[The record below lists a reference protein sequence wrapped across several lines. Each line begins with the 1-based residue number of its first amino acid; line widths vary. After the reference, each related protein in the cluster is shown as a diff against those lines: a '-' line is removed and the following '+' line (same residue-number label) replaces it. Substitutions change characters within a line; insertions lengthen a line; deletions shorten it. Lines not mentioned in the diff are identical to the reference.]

1 MKIYLNN
8 YNRHSLR
15 RLALASKHVM
25 YNTTKKVKNLEF
37 GHKNETLRQLN

>member
-15 RLALASKHVM
+15 RLALVFKHGM
-25 YNTTKKVKNLEF
+25 YNTTQKVKNLKF
-37 GHKNETLRQLN
+37 GHKNETLRLLN